1 MRPAMS
7 PAARIFLVFAAG
19 YFLSYLFRTVNA
31 VLAPDLV
38 ATFELSA
45 ADLGLMTALYF
56 LSFAGMQPA
65 LGILLDRHGPRRV
78 QSALLIVAALGAGL
92 FAAAESRATLLVA
105 RTLIG
110 LGVAGCLMAALKATV
125 LWFPKERLPLVNG
138 GILTAGGLGAVVAA
152 TPVELMAAS
161 AGWRVVFA
169 SLAGATLAT
178 AAATWLAAPEPRPQG
193 SAETLAQ
200 QLGGIAEVYR
210 THIFRR
216 LAPAFSANQGAWFA
230 LHGLWAGAW
239 LREAAGLDRLTVS
252 YHQVAMS
259 VALTAGFLSSGVIA
273 QGLSRRGVPT
283 ISVAGWGMSGLV
295 AVEAAIALAP
305 PARTVWLWSAAS
317 FLAAFM
323 AVGFAALNQAV
334 PSRLAARANTS
345 MNLFMFSL
353 AFSLQY
359 AFGALLELWP
369 AGADGMRPLEAWRC
383 ALGAFILVQTASVL
397 WFWAYR
403 RNALRHSQRALD

>member
-1 MRPAMS
+1 MRAAMS

-38 ATFELSA
+38 TSFRLSA

-56 LSFAGMQPA
+56 MSFAGMQPG
-65 LGILLDRHGPRRV
+65 LGLLLDRYGPRRV
-78 QSALLIVAALGAGL
+78 QSVLLLVAAMGAGL
-92 FAAAESRATLLVA
+92 FAAAESRSALFLA

-110 LGVAGCLMAALKATV
+110 LGVAGCLMSALKATV
-125 LWFPKERLPLVNG
+125 LWFPKERLALVNG
-138 GILTAGGLGAVVAA
+138 GVLTAGGLGAVVAA
-152 TPVELMAAS
+152 TPVELMASS
-161 AGWRVVFA
+161 AGWRAVFA
-169 SLAGATLAT
+169 GLAAATLAA
-178 AAATWLAAPEPRPQG
+178 AAATWLAAPERPHHG
-193 SAETLAQ
+193 SGESLAR

-210 THIFRR
+210 THTFRR

-252 YHQVAMS
+252 YHQAAMS
-259 VALTAGFLSSGVIA
+259 VALTLGFLSSGVIA
-273 QGLSRRGVPT
+273 DRLSRRGVPT
-283 ISVAGWGMSGLV
+283 ISVAGWGMIGLV
-295 AVEAAIALAP
+295 AIEAVIALAP
-305 PARTVWLWSAAS
+305 PGATVWLWSAAS

-334 PSRLAARANTS
+334 PAHLAARANTS

-353 AFSLQY
+353 AFALQF

-369 AGADGMRPLEAWRC
+369 AAADGTRPLAAWRF
-383 ALGAFILVQTASVL
+383 ALGAFIAVQAATVL
-397 WFWAYR
+397 WFWSFR
-403 RNALRHSQRALD
+403 SRALPEAERPLN

>member
-1 MRPAMS
+1 MRAAMS
-7 PAARIFLVFAAG
+7 PAARIFLIFAAG

-38 ATFELSA
+38 AAFDLSA

-56 LSFAGMQPA
+56 MSFAGMQPG
-65 LGILLDRHGPRRV
+65 LGLLLDRYGPRRV
-78 QSALLIVAALGAGL
+78 QGLLLLVAALGAGL
-92 FAAAESRATLLVA
+92 FAAAESRAMLLLA

-138 GILTAGGLGAVVAA
+138 GILAAGGLGAVVAA

-161 AGWRVVFA
+161 AGWRAVFA
-169 SLAGATLAT
+169 GLAATTLAVVL
-178 AAATWLAAPEPRPQG
+178 ATWLGAPERPGQG
-193 SAETLAQ
+193 DGRSLVQ
-200 QLGGIAEVYR
+200 QLRGIAEVYR
-210 THIFRR
+210 THTFRR

-259 VALTAGFLSSGVIA
+259 VALTLGFLCSGA
-273 QGLSRRGVPT
+273 MADRLGRRGVPT
-283 ISVAGWGMSGLV
+283 ISVAGWGMVGLV
-295 AVEAAIALAP
+295 AVETVIAIAP
-305 PARTVWLWSAAS
+305 PGATVWMWSAAS

-323 AVGFAALNQAV
+323 AVGFAALNQAL
-334 PSRLAARANTS
+334 PAELAARANTS
-345 MNLFMFSL
+345 VNLFMFSL
-353 AFSLQY
+353 AFLLQY

-369 AGADGMRPLEAWRC
+369 AAADGTRPLAAWRF
-383 ALGAFILVQTASVL
+383 ALGAFIVVQSVSVL
-397 WFWAYR
+397 WFWSYR
-403 RNALRHSQRALD
+403 RRAVPTDGTAPD